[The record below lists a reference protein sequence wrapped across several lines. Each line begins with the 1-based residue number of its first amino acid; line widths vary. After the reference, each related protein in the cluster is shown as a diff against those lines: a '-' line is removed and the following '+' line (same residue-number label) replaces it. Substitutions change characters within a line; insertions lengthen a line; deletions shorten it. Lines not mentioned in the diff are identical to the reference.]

1 MDRSSSSRIYTP
13 VNSHKREV
21 RLVTIKSGTP
31 PEPIQCNLSY
41 VSLNDTP
48 KYEALSYVW
57 GGPSIRIPIL
67 LDEHPFGVTQNLG
80 LALRFLRLPTDDRTL
95 WIDAICV
102 NQDDLDERSAQVQL
116 MKNIYQGAHQV
127 ISWLGDEDENAA
139 YADWLISQAIDQGF
153 STEWLITQFVENAS
167 MRKALFHM
175 SLLLSEEMQSYWG
188 RLWITQEIAFS
199 RDGILQCGDT
209 IIPYSIVQKFV
220 QNFPLIFMSYEFCQE
235 ILPQYGIQDQMMLS
249 AMFHRIRLNEVSTK
263 LVLGVPLLELL
274 WKNRWKLASDPR
286 DKVFGLLGLSD
297 LSSSTHPGLKI
308 DYNRTVRDVYIGV
321 FQAIVDMTSKLDI
334 LCFSAPVAIQWN
346 PEAILGTGQTV
357 LPSWVPDWSTYVPPL
372 GSDEY
377 NTLGSSAAGDT
388 PASVEFRSDKGILCA
403 AGFCIGTV
411 KKCGAPM
418 PARQPFTNYED
429 ELFDAILKDV
439 LEWQK
444 LLLEIPGDSSVLKSD
459 FQNTITFEA
468 KPRIDLL
475 NTLQPFDTCNR
486 STHFPSERS
495 NHPNN
500 LQTAS

>member
-1 MDRSSSSRIYTP
+1 
-13 VNSHKREV
+13 
-21 RLVTIKSGTP
+21 
-31 PEPIQCNLSY
+31 
-41 VSLNDTP
+41 
-48 KYEALSYVW
+48 
-57 GGPSIRIPIL
+57 
-67 LDEHPFGVTQNLG
+67 
-80 LALRFLRLPTDDRTL
+80 
-95 WIDAICV
+95 
-102 NQDDLDERSAQVQL
+102 
-116 MKNIYQGAHQV
+116 
-127 ISWLGDEDENAA
+127 
-139 YADWLISQAIDQGF
+139 
-153 STEWLITQFVENAS
+153 
-167 MRKALFHM
+167 
-175 SLLLSEEMQSYWG
+175 
-188 RLWITQEIAFS
+188 
-199 RDGILQCGDT
+199 
-209 IIPYSIVQKFV
+209 
-220 QNFPLIFMSYEFCQE
+220 
-235 ILPQYGIQDQMMLS
+235 MLS

-388 PASVEFRSDKGILCA
+388 LASVEFRSDKGVLCA

-418 PARQPFTNYED
+418 PARQPFTKYED

-500 LQTAS
+500 LQTASREGMLLKIQRSCETMVFFLIETSISGPLVTDATIPLMGAGRSGIGEGDMICVFLGCGFPVVIRPDGNHYIFIGAVYVDNLADGKAIADLENGLYELECFELR